1 MSHTVNNWTLSLTRY
16 KHIHLFSCSSL
27 PALVLWCQQRKLIF
41 KKGWESAGN
50 CPSLWGFAATCGAF
64 TETWPFFH
72 LSLPS
77 VTCLQQT
84 ELTRADLPPLNRLP
98 PLVSA
103 LSQRLPISSC
113 PSSSWVI
120 SRTLE
125 LLPSIDGTATG
136 GMLSLGELSVVRGN
150 SLSIKRAGKGIVV
163 FYQGDFCEA
172 LLSKMQQPGSC
183 FLWAFKGG
191 ARWGR
196 IRWWGD
202 TSQHRPSPKPA
213 NPASVKVRSDVLI
226 LHAELNLTCL
236 VTPSKSHISS

>member
-27 PALVLWCQQRKLIF
+27 PPLVLWCQQRKLIF

-64 TETWPFFH
+64 TETWPLFH

-103 LSQRLPISSC
+103 LSQRLPIPSC

-163 FYQGDFCEA
+163 FTKGIFVRHSWAWE
-172 LLSKMQQPGSC
+172 LLSVSFQ
-183 FLWAFKGG
+183 
-191 ARWGR
+191 GR
-196 IRWWGD
+196 SSLGEDQVMGRHLTTQTVPQ
-202 TSQHRPSPKPA
+202 TSK
-213 NPASVKVRSDVLI
+213 
-226 LHAELNLTCL
+226 
-236 VTPSKSHISS
+236 PSKC